1 MKLVTMFLLSN
12 CFNFGNFSFQP
23 ITGISWTLNQHI
35 FPYDYENKWLLDN
48 KKRDLQKA
56 SLFSDLSRF
65 IDNLCATDDHLE
77 FDKNQ

>member
-1 MKLVTMFLLSN
+1 MVIFD
-12 CFNFGNFSFQP
+12 FNESRESP
-23 ITGISWTLNQHI
+23 WTLNQHI